1 MEEADLDPL
10 LNTLSIIVSQFYSG
24 FTWEVIVGLI
34 VLLLLIIMSGLVSGS
49 ETAFFSLTPSDIEII
64 RSGKHPHDEAI
75 VKLRE
80 KPKLLL
86 ATILISNNFI
96 NVAIV
101 ILSAYMTSL
110 VFNLE
115 ANPLLSFLLQVVLI
129 TSVILLFGE
138 IIPKIYAN
146 NKPLSVARL
155 MVRPLKF
162 LIFLFKPLSSLLVR
176 STTLIDK
183 RISIK
188 SQNISYS
195 ELSEAIEMTVDE
207 SVPVQEK
214 MILKGFASFGDKDVK
229 EIMQSRVN
237 VTAVDKKTSFQELLQ
252 IVVESGFS
260 RIPVYEESFD
270 HVIGILYIKDLLPY
284 TKLEKDMNWLPL
296 IRPALFVPENKKI
309 KDLLQEFRE
318 KKIHLA
324 IVVDEYGGTSGIV
337 TLEDI
342 IEEIV
347 GEISDEFDKDP
358 EQFKYK
364 RLSDNTYL
372 FEAKT
377 PINDLCKI
385 LDIDDDYF
393 DEVRGESDSIGGLIL
408 EMEEEMPPKGT
419 KVKYKQFEFEVV
431 DVDNRKINKVKIK
444 IDKTKDEKQ
453 SDS

>member
-1 MEEADLDPL
+1 
-10 LNTLSIIVSQFYSG
+10 
-24 FTWEVIVGLI
+24 
-34 VLLLLIIMSGLVSGS
+34 MSGLVSGS

-80 KPKLLL
+80 KPKQLL

-146 NKPLSVARL
+146 KKPLSVARL
-155 MVRPLKF
+155 MVKPLKF
-162 LIFLFKPLSSLLVR
+162 LILFFKPLSSLLVR

-207 SVPVQEK
+207 NVPVQEK
-214 MILKGFASFGDKDVK
+214 MILKGFASFGDKEVK

-237 VTAVDKKTSFQELLQ
+237 VTAVDKKTSFRELLQ
-252 IVVESGFS
+252 VVVESGFS
-260 RIPVYEESFD
+260 KRNMTIPL
-270 HVIGILYIKDLLPY
+270 GISLLSCDMILLSS
-284 TKLEKDMNWLPL
+284 LEKRSL
-296 IRPALFVPENKKI
+296 
-309 KDLLQEFRE
+309 
-318 KKIHLA
+318 
-324 IVVDEYGGTSGIV
+324 T
-337 TLEDI
+337 
-342 IEEIV
+342 
-347 GEISDEFDKDP
+347 
-358 EQFKYK
+358 
-364 RLSDNTYL
+364 
-372 FEAKT
+372 
-377 PINDLCKI
+377 
-385 LDIDDDYF
+385 
-393 DEVRGESDSIGGLIL
+393 
-408 EMEEEMPPKGT
+408 
-419 KVKYKQFEFEVV
+419 
-431 DVDNRKINKVKIK
+431 
-444 IDKTKDEKQ
+444 
-453 SDS
+453 

>member
-1 MEEADLDPL
+1 LEEADLDPL
-10 LNTLSIIVSQFYSG
+10 LSTLSIILSQFYSG
-24 FTWEVIVGLI
+24 FTWEVVIGLI
-34 VLLLLIIMSGLVSGS
+34 ALLILIIMSGLVSGS

-64 RSGKHPHDEAI
+64 RSGEHPHDEAI

-80 KPKLLL
+80 KPKQLL

-146 NKPLSVARL
+146 KKPLSVARL
-155 MVRPLKF
+155 MVKPLKF
-162 LIFLFKPLSSLLVR
+162 LILFFKPLSSLLVR

-207 SVPVQEK
+207 NVPVQEK
-214 MILKGFASFGDKDVK
+214 MILKGFASFGDKEVK

-237 VTAVDKKTSFQELLQ
+237 VTAVDKKTSFRELLQ
-252 IVVESGFS
+252 VVVESGFS

-284 TKLEKDMNWLPL
+284 TKLERDMNWLPL
-296 IRPALFVPENKKI
+296 VRPALYVPENKKI
-309 KDLLQEFRE
+309 KDLLQEFRD

-385 LDIDDDYF
+385 LDIDDDFF

-408 EMEEEMPPKGT
+408 EMEEGMPPKGT
-419 KVKYKQFEFEVV
+419 KVRYKQFEFEVT
-431 DVDNRKINKVKIK
+431 DVDNRKINKIKIK
-444 IDKTKDEKQ
+444 IEKTKDEK
-453 SDS
+453 

>member
-1 MEEADLDPL
+1 
-10 LNTLSIIVSQFYSG
+10 
-24 FTWEVIVGLI
+24 
-34 VLLLLIIMSGLVSGS
+34 MSGLVSGS

-80 KPKLLL
+80 KPKQLL

-146 NKPLSVARL
+146 KKPLSVARL
-155 MVRPLKF
+155 MVKPLKF
-162 LIFLFKPLSSLLVR
+162 LILFFKPLSSLLVR

-207 SVPVQEK
+207 NVPVQEK
-214 MILKGFASFGDKDVK
+214 MILKGFASFGDKEVK

-237 VTAVDKKTSFQELLQ
+237 VTAVDKKTSFRELLQ
-252 IVVESGFS
+252 VVVESGFS

-284 TKLEKDMNWLPL
+284 TKLERDMNWLPL
-296 IRPALFVPENKKI
+296 VRPALYVPENKKI
-309 KDLLQEFRE
+309 KDLLQEFRD

-385 LDIDDDYF
+385 LDIDDDFF

-408 EMEEEMPPKGT
+408 EMEEGMPPKGT
-419 KVKYKQFEFEVV
+419 KVRYKQFEFEVT
-431 DVDNRKINKVKIK
+431 DVDNRKINKIKIK
-444 IDKTKDEKQ
+444 IEKTKDEK
-453 SDS
+453 

>member
-10 LNTLSIIVSQFYSG
+10 LSIFVSQFYLG
-24 FTWEVIVGLI
+24 FTWEIVIGLI
-34 VLLLLIIMSGLVSGS
+34 VLVVLIVMSGLVSGS

-64 RSGKHPHDEAI
+64 RSGKHPRDKEI
-75 VKLRE
+75 VQLRGE
-80 KPKLLL
+80 PKQLL
-86 ATILISNNFI
+86 ATILIANNFI

-101 ILSAYMTSL
+101 ILSAYLMSS
-110 VFNLE
+110 VFDLA
-115 ANPLLSFLLQVVLI
+115 ANPLLNFLLQVVLI

-155 MVRPLKF
+155 MVRPLK
-162 LIFLFKPLSSLLVR
+162 LMIFFFKPLSSLLVR

-207 SVPVQEK
+207 NAPIQEK
-214 MILKGFASFGDKDVK
+214 MILKGFASFGDKEVK

-237 VTAVDKKTSFQELLQ
+237 VTAVDKKTSFPELLQ

-347 GEISDEFDKDP
+347 GEISDEFDKDS

-364 RLSDNTYL
+364 RLPDNTYL

-419 KVKYKQFEFEVV
+419 KVRYKQFEFEVV
-431 DVDNRKINKVKIK
+431 DVDDRKINKIK
-444 IDKTKDEKQ
+444 IVVNDAGKEE
-453 SDS
+453 

>member
-1 MEEADLDPL
+1 LEEADLDPL
-10 LNTLSIIVSQFYSG
+10 LSTLSIILSQFYSG
-24 FTWEVIVGLI
+24 FTWEVVIGLI
-34 VLLLLIIMSGLVSGS
+34 ALLILIIMSGLVSGS

-80 KPKLLL
+80 KPKQLL

-146 NKPLSVARL
+146 KKPLSVARL
-155 MVRPLKF
+155 MVKPLKF
-162 LIFLFKPLSSLLVR
+162 LILFFKPLSSLLVR

-207 SVPVQEK
+207 NVPVQEK
-214 MILKGFASFGDKDVK
+214 MILKGFASFGDKEVK

-237 VTAVDKKTSFQELLQ
+237 VTAVDKKTSFRELLQ
-252 IVVESGFS
+252 VVVESGFS

-284 TKLEKDMNWLPL
+284 TKLERDMNWLPL
-296 IRPALFVPENKKI
+296 VRPALYVPENKKI
-309 KDLLQEFRE
+309 KDLLQEFRD

-385 LDIDDDYF
+385 LDIDDDFF

-408 EMEEEMPPKGT
+408 EMEEGMPPKGT
-419 KVKYKQFEFEVV
+419 KVRYKQFEFEVT
-431 DVDNRKINKVKIK
+431 DVDNRKINKIKIK
-444 IDKTKDEKQ
+444 IEKTKDEK
-453 SDS
+453 

>member
-10 LNTLSIIVSQFYSG
+10 LSTLSIILSQFYSG
-24 FTWEVIVGLI
+24 FTWEVVIGLI
-34 VLLLLIIMSGLVSGS
+34 ALLILIIMSGLVSGS

-80 KPKLLL
+80 KPKQLL

-146 NKPLSVARL
+146 KKPLSVARL
-155 MVRPLKF
+155 MVKPLKF
-162 LIFLFKPLSSLLVR
+162 LILFFKPLSSLLVR

-207 SVPVQEK
+207 NVPVQEK
-214 MILKGFASFGDKDVK
+214 MILKGFASFGDKEVK

-237 VTAVDKKTSFQELLQ
+237 VTAVDKKTSFRELLQ
-252 IVVESGFS
+252 VVVESGFS

-284 TKLEKDMNWLPL
+284 TKLERDMNWLPL
-296 IRPALFVPENKKI
+296 VRPALYVPENKKI
-309 KDLLQEFRE
+309 KDLLQEFRD

-385 LDIDDDYF
+385 LDIDDDFF

-408 EMEEEMPPKGT
+408 EMEEGMPPKGT
-419 KVKYKQFEFEVV
+419 KVRYKQFEFEVT
-431 DVDNRKINKVKIK
+431 DVDNRKINKIKIK
-444 IDKTKDEKQ
+444 IEKTKDEK
-453 SDS
+453 